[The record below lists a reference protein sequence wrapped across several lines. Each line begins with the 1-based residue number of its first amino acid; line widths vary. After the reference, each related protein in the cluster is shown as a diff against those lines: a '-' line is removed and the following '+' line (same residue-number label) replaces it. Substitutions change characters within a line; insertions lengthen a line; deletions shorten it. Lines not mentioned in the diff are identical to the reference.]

1 MPVEANTTLV
11 AHDHDVQNKG
21 SLTPSVI
28 LDVDMSNGL
37 DGSFYHGQ
45 VTTILKDAIYERST
59 NFRTVLELQQ
69 YLLQVVY
76 LSYSNLFWDTIKVLF
91 LGETYLRFLPH
102 ESNTIRSRISQQ
114 TFYNLHD
121 FVDCSIA
128 T

>member
-1 MPVEANTTLV
+1 MDFIYIYTLQIKFGEPGAYLDTGVRNKRVPVEANTTLV

-76 LSYSNLFWDTIKVLF
+76 LFLFKFI
-91 LGETYLRFLPH
+91 LR
-102 ESNTIRSRISQQ
+102 
-114 TFYNLHD
+114 YY
-121 FVDCSIA
+121 
-128 T
+128 

>member
-1 MPVEANTTLV
+1 MFFCNSWFELDFIYIYTLQIKFGEPGAYLDTGVRNKRVPVEANTTLV

-76 LSYSNLFWDTIKVLF
+76 LFLFKFI
-91 LGETYLRFLPH
+91 LR
-102 ESNTIRSRISQQ
+102 
-114 TFYNLHD
+114 YY
-121 FVDCSIA
+121 
-128 T
+128 